1 MNRKGEHFSPSR
13 TLTLPHAIKLT
24 DRYVGCAPTD
34 SLRHVS
40 IYISYPSLFHQR
52 AGWPAVVLMWTAL
65 LIFFSVLSDRQISR
79 TGIFLTVGAFGLHH
93 TIVWLAASVL
103 SGGFAVWWLWL
114 ASSIYWPAQTNQLS
128 SHRTVLGRYFFS
140 PQKDAC
146 LLCLQM
152 LHWGSF
158 LCSMSHWSLPF
169 RGRCWINKCNYYILS
184 CKSVAFFS
192 CLAWYLDYILPGPL
206 DGTRKASQ
214 SDIINSSC

>member
-140 PQKDAC
+140 HRKMLVYFACRCSTEVLFCARWATDHFLSGVDAELINVIITFFHAN
-146 LLCLQM
+146 LL
-152 LHWGSF
+152 HFF
-158 LCSMSHWSLPF
+158 L
-169 RGRCWINKCNYYILS
+169 
-184 CKSVAFFS
+184 A
-192 CLAWYLDYILPGPL
+192 
-206 DGTRKASQ
+206 
-214 SDIINSSC
+214 